1 MYSTAQKGSSHRMG
15 MVRSP
20 FCVPSQI
27 RKDAAELLR
36 MISSHDC
43 RAQILL
49 LVFTSDLR
57 SGGTRN
63 AGDSHGAIQ
72 GSPIQPFPPR
82 HCGWASGEAGLLQRS
97 PTQSKAYRYN

>member
-43 RAQILL
+43 RAQNLL

-57 SGGTRN
+57 SGGTHN
-63 AGDSHGAIQ
+63 AGDSHSGIQ
-72 GSPIQPFPPR
+72 GSPSSRFRRATVVGHLEKKDCCRAARP
-82 HCGWASGEAGLLQRS
+82 
-97 PTQSKAYRYN
+97 